1 MKITIVGTGAV
12 GGYYGLKLMHKGHD
26 VIFITTTRSCKIIN
40 EKGMHLKSV
49 DGDIRFDKVMV
60 SDDMSFAKDTDVILL
75 CTKSYNTKEI
85 AYKIKE
91 KVNNNAVVISLQNGI
106 ENEEILSDILGKE
119 RIIGSTVFIF
129 SSSPAAGEIIH
140 SGAGSIIL
148 GELDGKITERIQKYS
163 EMFSESGIPA
173 KISKNIRKD
182 LWKKLFINASYNG
195 FTAILGDSLK
205 NIKKVPE
212 ANQAYYDIL
221 KECQMVAKAEGIDIT
236 DEETKKI
243 FERFNQDNF
252 LNVKSSTLQDIEK
265 GKPVEIDAIQGA
277 VVRKALKHNLK
288 APLNNLMYAL
298 IKLKTIN
305 FEQ

>member
-26 VIFITTTRSCKIIN
+26 VNFIATTRSCKIIK
-40 EKGMHLKSV
+40 EKGMHIKSV
-49 DGDIRFDKVMV
+49 DGDIHFDKVMV
-60 SDDMSFAKDTDVILL
+60 SDDMSFVKDTDVILL
-75 CTKSYNTKEI
+75 CTKSYSTKEI

-148 GELDGKITERIQKYS
+148 GELDGTITERIEKYAN
-163 EMFSESGIPA
+163 MFSESGIPA
-173 KISKNIRKD
+173 KISENIKKD